1 MPALLSCDRALLF
14 PFVRVSFLIEF
25 HMNISFWVIFNAV
38 ILALL
43 FLDLVV
49 WNRQDRVMPLKRA
62 LISSLLWVLLAG
74 AFAFFIHV
82 WMGPAKSL
90 EFVTGYL
97 VEEALS
103 VDNLFVFIL
112 LFKYFKVPPQQ
123 ERTVLFW
130 GIIGALIMRGVFI
143 VAGVALVQRFHW
155 IIYLFGAFLIYTG
168 FRLLSADDNQAD
180 STRNM
185 GLKNVVLKWSR
196 KLLPVTD
203 RYEGSKFFSRNQGR
217 LSVTPLFLVLLVVET
232 TDILFATDSIPAIL
246 AISRDPFVVYTSNVF
261 AILGLRSLFLALSG
275 LMKLFHYLNYGL
287 AVVLMLIGGKMLAS
301 FRYHVPTWVAL
312 LVIAGVLAFTVLAS
326 LIFPRKGSPAGVFKS

>member
-1 MPALLSCDRALLF
+1 MS
-14 PFVRVSFLIEF
+14 IW
-25 HMNISFWVIFNAV
+25 FWVIFNAV

-43 FLDLVV
+43 FLDLAV
-49 WNRQDRVMPLKRA
+49 WNRQGRVIPFKQA
-62 LISSLLWVLLAG
+62 VISSLWWILLAG
-74 AFAFFIHV
+74 AFAFFIHAR
-82 WMGPAKSL
+82 MGHTKSL

-112 LFKYFKVPPQQ
+112 LFKYFKVPPEQ

-155 IIYLFGAFLIYTG
+155 ILYLFGAFLIYTG
-168 FRLLSADDNQAD
+168 FKLMGGDDDQVD
-180 STRNM
+180 PS
-185 GLKNVVLKWSR
+185 KNLVLKWSR

-203 RYEGSKFFSRNQGR
+203 HYEGGKFFSRLDGR
-217 LSVTPLFLVLLVVET
+217 FAATPLFIVLLVVET

-261 AILGLRSLFLALSG
+261 AILGLRSLFFALSG
-275 LMKLFHYLNYGL
+275 LMKLFRYLNYGL
-287 AVVLMLIGGKMLAS
+287 AVVLMFIGAKMLAAVR
-301 FRYHVPTWVAL
+301 FQVPTWMAL
-312 LVIAGVLAFTVLAS
+312 VVIAVVLALSVLAS
-326 LIFPRKGSPAGVFKS
+326 VVFPQKAGTADSPDIE